1 MEARSGYG
9 LALLLFALSPKQ
21 TLEEKSK
28 LIFESSLHL
37 SAAMSHNNDN
47 FAVVWNAALA
57 QAHMKRFK
65 VVVEYL
71 QSVNITKRDARTL
84 SNIGTALVNSGEL
97 LKGTDALNRAA
108 EVYCKHDYHYSKGK
122 DLSHACSTIYS
133 NLAVALEISNLE
145 KSLKDFC
152 KPNTILQ
159 TYNQALSWNPRNSF
173 AKSNLDQYIE
183 KSEAFCEDI
192 SIEKKDLTV
201 IAFDE
206 FEKKTKKS
214 SMPAEVQKAIETFEN
229 ALALNP
235 SNAKLWIGLA
245 RARSRAGDYSRAL
258 DASIKAV
265 DTASKD
271 DELDV
276 ATKILEEYLDRAME
290 TDEELNFEMQDNGS
304 PSSALD
310 MKALRLELEI
320 QSLKLQ
326 LLQQTLESQGL
337 EQKQI
342 RITNEELQSLKLQ
355 LLQQTVEI
363 QGLEH
368 GQKDISNEA
377 EDDVSVG
384 EVGVLEV
391 SSTKSSTSTNPI
403 VIETQ
408 MPPSFLLSET
418 RIDEQAHESI
428 NYEKEAATANS
439 ANEQESNHEASGD
452 VRVPKSLGTF
462 IEDTS
467 DSEVI
472 DLDTAIQSE
481 EALGN
486 DS

>member
-1 MEARSGYG
+1 MVARSGYG
-9 LALLLFALSPKQ
+9 LALLLVALSPKQ

-145 KSLKDFC
+145 KSLDFC
-152 KPNTILQ
+152 KPNTILE

-183 KSEAFCEDI
+183 KSEAFCEDVL
-192 SIEKKDLTV
+192 IEKKDLKV
-201 IAFDE
+201 DDFDE
-206 FEKKTKKS
+206 LEKKTKKPS
-214 SMPAEVQKAIETFEN
+214 IPTEVRKAIETFEN

-235 SNAKLWIGLA
+235 SSAKLWIGLA
-245 RARSRAGDYSRAL
+245 RARSRAGDYSGAL

-271 DELDV
+271 DDLDV

-290 TDEELNFEMQDNGS
+290 TDEEVDFEVQGSES
-304 PSSALD
+304 PSLASD
-310 MKALRLELEI
+310 ITALRLELEL

-326 LLQQTLESQGL
+326 LLQQTLESQGI
-337 EQKQI
+337 EQR
-342 RITNEELQSLKLQ
+342 RIKIANEELQILKLQ
-355 LLQQTVEI
+355 LQQTVES
-363 QGLEH
+363 QGLLEQ

-384 EVGVLEV
+384 EVGVLED
-391 SSTKSSTSTNPI
+391 SFTKSSTGTNPI

-408 MPPSFLLSET
+408 IPPSMLLSET
-418 RIDEQAHESI
+418 TIDEQAHESI
-428 NYEKEAATANS
+428 DYEEEAAAASS
-439 ANEQESNHEASGD
+439 ANEQEPNNEASGD
-452 VRVPKSLGTF
+452 LSDPKSVSTV

-467 DSEVI
+467 DIEVI

-481 EALGN
+481 EALTN